1 MTTPIPAS
9 GYPSNTARTQS
20 DIQTY
25 LETMLSIQKEVLGGT
40 SEAASVQLSGNTFV
54 PGNNACVFNIDTNGL
69 GPSDTLNSV
78 TPTNVRDGE
87 VIIIR
92 STNNARV
99 ITVTNGAGGAG
110 QIYTADGNNVVLSST
125 KTFLALKYN
134 IGINAFEE
142 VFRAAPVN
150 LAIPGPIGGTTPNTA
165 TFTSLTVET
174 SIPPQ
179 FVWGNNGNLDNYPSF
194 VPLNAQILP
203 ENVALAFSDSNN
215 IYQGAV
221 NYQSLDISLNFQSN
235 GTIFGNFQ
243 GDSEIPQFNAPGTAN
258 QVLGV
263 TTDGTGLEYKTIA
276 AGTNVTVTN
285 DVGQITIAASGGG
298 GLTNP
303 MTTPG
308 DSIYGA
314 ASGTPT
320 RLAGNTSTVKE
331 FLSQTGTGSA
341 SAAPVWGPLASGD
354 VPWATPGAIGSTTP
368 STGKFTTLTLSS
380 TVAAHTWLGNNTG
393 SAAAP
398 TFSALTAAD
407 LPATAV
413 NTVGSLSPLFTSAIA
428 TQALSFT
435 LSSAA
440 AGSLFGNFTGAAAV
454 PTYHAPG
461 TADQILG
468 VAHTGG
474 GLEYKTVTAGANITV
489 TPAAGAITIAATG
502 LYTSPMTTLGD
513 TIYGATAGAAT
524 RLAGNIT
531 TAKQFLSQTG
541 TGSVSASPVW
551 GALASAD
558 IPWSTPG
565 AIGSTTAS
573 SAAFTTITASGA
585 ITQAPAS
592 QNQGPHPRPSDFMQ
606 DMLVAGLTIPT
617 LPTSG
622 LSITFTGNSATIT
635 IIIAQGSRIVI
646 PNGDARLTET
656 VAASQ
661 DTYMDISPTAGV
673 QLNAVANGATAPAIS
688 AGYTRLAKI
697 VSGTS
702 TITAVSILANQTPQ
716 IFGSPMYNQCRLYG
730 ASGLPYGDTTSTG
743 TSTLYFGPTEVG
755 NLLSVSNSS
764 SALSL
769 VNVPVA
775 QQSQAIS
782 GLTAGTLY
790 YVTAYLNLNI
800 GAVQLD
806 TASNWLAWTGNTPP
820 ATVTGG
826 DNRKYKSGDYTRLI
840 VGIAYALTATT
851 VAFYPGLRGL
861 WNMYNRKQF
870 ALSCADATASW
881 TYALTTIRVA
891 DGLTSTSYG
900 SAIIGAVQ
908 GIQGEAINLQT
919 SNVVSGT
926 VVQNIGIGNGSTTV
940 FAVQGQ
946 SVGGSSLEQT
956 IALSYSLSQPVGFN
970 YYSRLESLATAT
982 SSTFY
987 GAGKSGMYGTG
998 WF

>member
-1 MTTPIPAS
+1 MTTPIPAA

-40 SEAASVQLSGNTFV
+40 SEAASVQLASNTFT
-54 PGNNACVFNIDTNGL
+54 PGNNACVCVIDTSG
-69 GPSDTLNSV
+69 GPTDTLNV
-78 TPTNVRDGE
+78 ITTTNIRDGE
-87 VIIIR
+87 VIFIR
-92 STNNARV
+92 ITNNARV
-99 ITVTNGAGGAG
+99 ITVANNAGGTG
-110 QIYTADGNNVVLSST
+110 QIYTADGNPIVLSST
-125 KTFLALKYN
+125 KIFVALKYN
-134 IGINAFEE
+134 ASISAFEE
-142 VFRAAPVN
+142 VFRSSVS
-150 LAIPGPIGGTTPNTA
+150 LASPGPIGGTTPSTGQ
-165 TFTSLTVET
+165 FTTISLTGNVGLGYFLGNSSTLYDSPPTFQAITANVLPSNVCT
-174 SIPPQ
+174 S
-179 FVWGNNGNLDNYPSF
+179 
-194 VPLNAQILP
+194 
-203 ENVALAFSDSNN
+203 FSDASGTF
-215 IYQGAV
+215 YGDV
-221 NYQSLDISLNFQSN
+221 DTQSLNIQAAQQNGGSL
-235 GTIFGNFQ
+235 FGNFSNSYSPASWTGP
-243 GDSEIPQFNAPGTAN
+243 GDAS

-263 TTDGTGLEYKTIA
+263 TTDGLGLEYITLA
-276 AGTNVTVTN
+276 AGSNVTITN
-285 DVGQITIAASGGG
+285 DVGLITIAATGGG

-303 MTTPG
+303 MTTLG

-320 RLAGNTSTVKE
+320 RLAGNTSTAKE
-331 FLSQTGTGSA
+331 FMSQTGTGSA
-341 SAAPVWGPLASGD
+341 SAAPVWGALASSD
-354 VPWATPGAIGSTTP
+354 IPWASPGAIGSTTP

-380 TVAAHTWLGNNTG
+380 AVAAHTWLGNNTS

-428 TQALSFT
+428 TQALNFT
-435 LSSAA
+435 LSNAA
-440 AGSLFGNFTGAAAV
+440 AGSLLGNFTGAAAA

-474 GLEYKTVTAGANITV
+474 GLEYKTVTAGANISV
-489 TPAAGAITIAATG
+489 TPAAGSIAIAATG

-513 TIYGATAGAAT
+513 TVYGASAGAAT
-524 RLAGNIT
+524 RLAGNVT
-531 TAKQFLSQTG
+531 TAKQFLTQTG
-541 TGSVSASPVW
+541 TGSASAAPSW
-551 GALASAD
+551 GALGSSD
-558 IPWSTPG
+558 IPWATPG

-573 SAAFTTITASGA
+573 TGAFTTIAASGA
-585 ITQAPAS
+585 ITQAPGS
-592 QNQGPHPRPSDFMQ
+592 QNQGPLDRPSDFLQ

-622 LSITFTGNSATIT
+622 LSITFTGNASAIT
-635 IIIAQGSRIVI
+635 IIIAQGSRMVI
-646 PNGDARLTET
+646 ANGDARLTET
-656 VAASQ
+656 VTASK

-702 TITAVSILANQTPQ
+702 TITAVSILINQTPQ

-730 ASGLPYGDTTSTG
+730 ATGLPYGDTSSTG

-755 NLLSVSNSS
+755 NLLSVSNSA

-782 GLTAGTLY
+782 GLTAGTMY

-806 TASNWLAWTGNTPP
+806 TAANWLAWTGNTPP
-820 ATVTGG
+820 TVVTGG
-826 DNRKYKSGDYTRLI
+826 DNRKYKSGDYTRLV

-851 VAFYPGLRGL
+851 VAFYPGLRGI

-870 ALSCADATASW
+870 ALSCADTTASW
-881 TYALTTIRVA
+881 TYASTTIRVS
-891 DGLTSTSYG
+891 DGLTATSYG
-900 SAIIGAVQ
+900 TAVIGAVQ

-919 SNVVSGT
+919 SGVVSGT
-926 VVQNIGIGNGSTTV
+926 VVQNIGIGSGSTTA
-940 FAVQGQ
+940 FTVQGQ
-946 SVGGSSLEQT
+946 SVGGSAVEQT
-956 IALSYSLSQPVGFN
+956 ISLSYSVSQPIGFN
-970 YYSRLESLATAT
+970 YYARLESLATAT

>member
-1 MTTPIPAS
+1 
-9 GYPSNTARTQS
+9 
-20 DIQTY
+20 
-25 LETMLSIQKEVLGGT
+25 MLSIQKEVLGGT
-40 SEAASVQLSGNTFV
+40 SEAASVQLASNTFT
-54 PGNNACVFNIDTNGL
+54 PGNNACVCNIDTNGL
-69 GPSDTLNSV
+69 GPTDTLATI
-78 TPTNVRDGE
+78 TPSNIRDGE
-87 VIIIR
+87 VILIR

-99 ITVTNGAGGAG
+99 ITVTNGAGGTG

-134 IGINAFEE
+134 IGITAFEE

-150 LAIPGPIGGTTPNTA
+150 LANPGPIGGTTPSTA
-165 TFTSLTVET
+165 QFTSLTLLE
-174 SIPPQ
+174 SIPPSYIY
-179 FVWGNNGNLDNYPSF
+179 GNNGNLANYPSF
-194 VPLNAQILP
+194 VPLDNTILP
-203 ENVALAFSDSNN
+203 QGVAMAFTDSSG
-215 IYQGAV
+215 IFYGGVSYQTL
-221 NYQSLDISLNFQSN
+221 YIDLLTQSN

-243 GDSEIPQFNAPGTAN
+243 GDAEVPQFNAPGTAN

-276 AGTNVTVTN
+276 AGTNVTITN
-285 DVGQITIAASGGG
+285 DVGLITIAASGGS

-303 MTTPG
+303 MTTLG

-314 ASGTPT
+314 ATGTPT

-331 FLSQTGTGSA
+331 FMSQTGTGSA
-341 SAAPVWGPLASGD
+341 SAAPVWGALASSD
-354 VPWATPGAIGSTTP
+354 VPWASPGAIGSTTP
-368 STGKFTTLTLSS
+368 STGNFTTLTLSS
-380 TVAAHTWLGNNTG
+380 TVAAHTWLGNNT
-393 SAAAP
+393 SAAAVP

-435 LSSAA
+435 LSNAA
-440 AGSLFGNFTGAAAV
+440 AGSLLGNFSGASAV

-474 GLEYKTVTAGANITV
+474 GLEYKTVTAGANITI

-531 TAKQFLSQTG
+531 TAKQFLAQTG
-541 TGSVSASPVW
+541 TGSASAAPVW
-551 GALASAD
+551 GGLATTD
-558 IPWSTPG
+558 VPWSTPG
-565 AIGSTTAS
+565 AIGSTTPS
-573 SAAFTTITASGA
+573 TGSFTTIAASGA

-592 QNQGPHPRPSDFMQ
+592 QNQGPLPRPSDFLQ

-622 LSITFTGNSATIT
+622 LSITFTGNAAAVT
-635 IIIAQGSRIVI
+635 IIIAQGSRMVI

-656 VAASQ
+656 VTASK

-688 AGYTRLAKI
+688 TGYTRLAKI
-697 VSGTS
+697 VSGAS

-730 ASGLPYGDTTSTG
+730 ATGLPYGDTASTG

-782 GLTAGTLY
+782 GLTAGTMY
-790 YVTAYLNLNI
+790 YVTAYLNLTI

-806 TASNWLAWTGNTPP
+806 TAANWLAWTGNTPP
-820 ATVTGG
+820 TVVTGG

-881 TYALTTIRVA
+881 AYALTTIRVA

-900 SAIIGAVQ
+900 TAIIGAVQ

-926 VVQNIGIGNGSTTV
+926 VVQNIGIGNGSTTA

-956 IALSYSLSQPVGFN
+956 IALSYSVSQPIGFN